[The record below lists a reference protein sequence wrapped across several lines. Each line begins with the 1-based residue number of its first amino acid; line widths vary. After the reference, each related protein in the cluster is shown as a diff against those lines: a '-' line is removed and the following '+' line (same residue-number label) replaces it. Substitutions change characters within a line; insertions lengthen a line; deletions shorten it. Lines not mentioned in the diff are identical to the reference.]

1 MTEPIKLCIA
11 ALGGQG
17 GGVLA
22 GWLIEAAEAQGF
34 IVQSTSVPGV
44 AQRTGAT
51 LYYLEFFPRALT
63 DGERQPVLALMPIGG
78 DVDCV
83 LASELIEAG
92 RSVQRGLVTPDRT
105 LVIASTHRA
114 YTISERSA
122 LGDGM
127 VDAAPVLELLRE
139 SSKHLIL
146 FDMAQMAERH
156 GSVISAV
163 MLGALAG
170 SGVLP
175 FSRQSFEDAI
185 RHGALAVKTNL
196 AAFAAAFDEAAREPA
211 QPSARAAAVPGGAVP
226 AAAASIPE
234 HATHPQVEV
243 LLQRLRAMPRGVQS
257 TALEGIRRLIDFQ
270 DVRYASLYLDR
281 LNRIAGLES
290 SAGESAAGAGSGAL
304 LRETARG
311 LALWMSF
318 EDTIR
323 VADLKTRSAR
333 FERVREEVG
342 VAAGQT
348 ISITDFVKP
357 RVAEFAGTLPAG
369 LGRALRNSKSAAGWL
384 RGLTGGRRI
393 KTSSLSGFLLFSA
406 LAGMKRWRRRTLRY
420 QEENERVEKWLGE
433 IEATAPV
440 NYALAV
446 QIARAQRLV
455 KGYGDT
461 HERGWANF
469 SRLMARV
476 DALTGRREGAE
487 VFAQLQAAA
496 LADEEGAA
504 LAAALA
510 QLDAMT

>member
-22 GWLIEAAEAQGF
+22 GWLIEAAEAQGY

-63 DGERQPVLALMPIGG
+63 DAERQPVLALMPIGG

-92 RSVQRGLVTPDRT
+92 RTVQRGLVTPERT

-139 SSKHLIL
+139 RSKHLIL

-175 FSRQSFEDAI
+175 FSRQAFEDAI

-196 AAFAAAFDEAAREPA
+196 AAFAAAFDEAAQGSSQPA
-211 QPSARAAAVPGGAVP
+211 TSTAAAAQSAVP
-226 AAAASIPE
+226 AAEASIPA
-234 HATHPQVEV
+234 HARHPRVEA
-243 LLQRLRAMPRGVQS
+243 LLRRLRALPPGAQS
-257 TALEGIRRLIDFQ
+257 IALEGIRRLIDFQ

-281 LNRIAGLES
+281 LNRIEGLDALGGGS
-290 SAGESAAGAGSGAL
+290 GSNLGAGGL
-304 LRETARG
+304 LGETARS

-333 FERVREEVG
+333 FERVREETG

-348 ISITDFVKP
+348 VSITDFVKP

-369 LGRALRNSKSAAGWL
+369 LGRALRDSKSAAGWL

-406 LAGMKRWRRRTLRY
+406 LAGMKRWRRSTLRY
-420 QEENERVEKWLGE
+420 QEENERIERWLAE
-433 IEATAPV
+433 IEAVAAA

-446 QIARAQRLV
+446 EIARAQRLV

-469 SRLMARV
+469 SCLMARV
-476 DALTGRREGAE
+476 GGLKDRRDGAQIL
-487 VFAQLQAAA
+487 ARLQAAA

-504 LAAALA
+504 LATALA